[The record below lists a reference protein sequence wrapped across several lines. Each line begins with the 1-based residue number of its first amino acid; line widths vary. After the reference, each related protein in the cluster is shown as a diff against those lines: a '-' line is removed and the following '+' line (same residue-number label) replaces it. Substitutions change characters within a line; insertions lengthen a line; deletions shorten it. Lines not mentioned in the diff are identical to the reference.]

1 MRATAGGRCRDDVRL
16 ALRVGLDVCFIPL
29 RNAYSER
36 CVWVRRRE
44 FLSVRQGLRITAEA
58 QRAQRAQRKTR
69 TLTQRTRRKTENTEK
84 DNGEPTAAGH
94 RVAGRA
100 GTESTLRAGGHFSVS
115 CLIFNEVKNERL
127 QH

>member
-1 MRATAGGRCRDDVRL
+1 MGEAARVSFGTAKAKD
-16 ALRVGLDVCFIPL
+16 
-29 RNAYSER
+29 Y
-36 CVWVRRRE
+36 RR
-44 FLSVRQGLRITAEA
+44 G
-58 QRAQRAQRKTR
+58 AQRKAR
-69 TLTQRTRRKTENTEK
+69 TLTQRTRRKAENTEK

-115 CLIFNEVKNERL
+115 CLIFNEVKNEKL

>member
-1 MRATAGGRCRDDVRL
+1 MRATAGERRRDDVRL
-16 ALRVGLDVCFIPL
+16 ALHVGLDVCFIPL

-44 FLSVRQGLRITAEA
+44 FLSVRQGLRITAE
-58 QRAQRAQRKTR
+58 AQRAQRKTR

-115 CLIFNEVKNERL
+115 CLIFNEVKNEKL